1 MQLDSHS
8 TRLFCILQSTLSL
21 IKHAQP
27 NPISSVIVAI
37 IHNRENEPC
46 GWDSL
51 LLNLFFLASE
61 KDNLE
66 CSPQNKKK
74 KKKKTM
80 RTKQTHALMA
90 LNNTKQEKGA

>member
-1 MQLDSHS
+1 M
-8 TRLFCILQSTLSL
+8 IV
-21 IKHAQP
+21 
-27 NPISSVIVAI
+27 VII
-37 IHNRENEPC
+37 QDGENEPR

-66 CSPQNKKK
+66 CSLQK

-80 RTKQTHALMA
+80 STKQTHALLTHNGTM
-90 LNNTKQEKGA
+90 QEKGA